1 MSMRSLII
9 LMCTFL
15 GLTLLGMHA
24 TPALLPLFV
33 EMWGLSNTE
42 AGWIAGIPYLTYL
55 IGVSFVGIT
64 DRIDARRMLILGA
77 IVNVIGYGG
86 MGLADGFWSA
96 MAFRTLQGLG
106 FAWTYLPGVKAI
118 SDRVEG
124 ESKGRA
130 GSIYVSS
137 FAVCSS
143 LSLLAAAETKDAF
156 GWEWAFVLPA
166 CTNLVAAALMLFL
179 LPPAVPEGADGGAG
193 GQTLKSR
200 FIPDF
205 RSILRNREALGFIVG
220 SFAHHFELLA
230 VRGWTVA
237 FLTWVV
243 ATRPE
248 VPAGFNVP
256 LVATILILIGVPTS
270 MAGGEVAHRAG
281 YAKAAFLVM
290 TASAVAA
297 FFVGF
302 SAAWSLWLLIGLV
315 LMHNCFILADSG
327 MLNGGAVNASD
338 PTQRGNTVAV
348 FGVAAAAGGL
358 AGPVLFGVIL
368 DHTGN
373 GQTADSWGLAFATVG
388 GVILFGAI
396 MVRLLS
402 GRRGGAKFQE

>member
-1 MSMRSLII
+1 MSMRLLII
-9 LMCTFL
+9 LMCSFL

-33 EMWGLSNTE
+33 DMWGLSNTE

-77 IVNVIGYGG
+77 MVNVIGYGG

-118 SDRVEG
+118 SDRVMG
-124 ESKGRA
+124 ADKGRA

-166 CTNLVAAALMLFL
+166 CTNLMAAALILFL
-179 LPPAVPEGADGGAG
+179 LPSTVPEGAEDGRVAK
-193 GQTLKSR
+193 LR

-205 RSILRNREALGFIVG
+205 RSVFRNRVAFGYIIG
-220 SFAHHFELLA
+220 AFAHHFELLA
-230 VRGWTVA
+230 VRAWTVA

-248 VPAGFNVP
+248 VPDSFNVP

-270 MAGGEVAHRAG
+270 MAGGEFAHRAG

-297 FFVGF
+297 LFVGF

-315 LMHNCFILADSG
+315 LMHNCFVLADSG

-368 DHTGN
+368 DNTGN
-373 GQTADSWGLAFATVG
+373 GQTADSWGWAFAAVG
-388 GVILFGAI
+388 AVILFGAV

-402 GRRGGAKFQE
+402 GGRAATTLQE